1 MGLSICISL
10 KPNPMK
16 LRLSVLNILA
26 FAILALALY
35 LNFIHKDAGIPDFSG
50 NYQKDFTA
58 YTNK

>member
-1 MGLSICISL
+1 
-10 KPNPMK
+10 MK

-50 NYQKDFTA
+50 NYQKAFTA